1 MAKDPTEATVPLGA
15 LKAMGWFFENS
26 LDTFVTIQGEHV
38 YSANATWRR
47 LTGWTPAD
55 TFGKPF
61 WSFVHPEDMQAAR
74 AAVGALSLGER
85 AEAEHRLVT
94 KAGGWLWVRSHVV
107 RGEEDWI
114 LVIIRD
120 LTAERQRDAEAKQA
134 RRTAQLLRNSAGVT
148 VWRYDPDEDRY
159 EINPDLSRP
168 VGQAKADHRVG
179 GERVGQTVHR
189 QDVVAL
195 DAAWRHSVE
204 TGEARH
210 HEYRVR
216 AGAKGW
222 AHLRVAWQGLRPT
235 ASGKWEMLGIAQDVS
250 ELVKARDAAL
260 RDQEAARAATDAKS
274 QFLANMSHEIRTPMN
289 GVLGV
294 LHLLKTEPSAEN
306 RTRLIAEALSA
317 GANLSALLN
326 DIIDYA
332 DLESGRLVLAREAV
346 SAQAQLEMVVE
357 LLRPQAEA
365 KGLSLEVCCADGVR
379 PATVDPGR
387 LRQMFLHLV
396 GNAVKFTDT
405 GHVRIK
411 LGASGE
417 GQGQR
422 LCLEVADTGVGIA
435 AGAQAELFEHFRQ
448 VDNSATRKFGGSGL
462 GLTITRHLASLMD
475 GSVGFRSAVGVG
487 STFWLEVAAP
497 ASAEAV
503 ATSNGVSP
511 PVETAAGE
519 AATEDRWLAGL
530 RVLVVEDNP
539 TNRLVA
545 TGLLSQLGADVETAE
560 DGAQGVAAVE
570 RGYFDLIFMDIQ
582 MPVMD
587 GMEAT
592 RRIRA
597 MAAPRCHIP
606 IVATTANVM
615 PAQLA
620 AYQSCGC
627 SGVVAKPISPG
638 ALIAELARIADD
650 GEAAEAETAVA

>member
-1 MAKDPTEATVPLGA
+1 MAKDPAETTVPTGA

-26 LDTFVTIQGEHV
+26 LDTFVTIQGDHV
-38 YSANATWRR
+38 YNANATWRR
-47 LTGWTPAD
+47 LTGWTAAD

-61 WSFVHPEDMQAAR
+61 WSFFHPEDIEAAR
-74 AAVGALSLGER
+74 KAVAALDLGER
-85 AEAEHRLVT
+85 AEAEHRLAT
-94 KAGGWLWVRSHVV
+94 KAGDWLWVRSHVV
-107 RGEEDWI
+107 RGEEDWLLI
-114 LVIIRD
+114 IIRD
-120 LTAERQRDAEAKQA
+120 LTAERQRDADAKQA
-134 RRTAQLLRNSAGVT
+134 RRTSQMLRGSAGVT

-159 EINPDLSRP
+159 EINPDFSRP
-168 VGQAKADHRVG
+168 AGQPKSDRRVG
-179 GERVGQTVHR
+179 GERVRVTVHR
-189 QDVVAL
+189 QDVLAL
-195 DAAWRHSVE
+195 EAAWRHSVE
-204 TGEARH
+204 TGAAGR

-216 AGAKGW
+216 SGVGW

-235 ASGKWEMLGIAQDVS
+235 ASGKWEMLGIAQDVT
-250 ELVKARDAAL
+250 ELVSARDAAL
-260 RDQEAARAATDAKS
+260 RDQQAARAATDAKS

-294 LHLLKTEPSAEN
+294 LHLLKGEPSAEH
-306 RTRLIAEALSA
+306 RTRLISEALAA

-332 DLESGRLVLAREAV
+332 DLESGRLVLARQAV
-346 SAQAQLEMVVE
+346 EPQVQLAMVAD

-365 KGLSLEVCCADGVR
+365 KGVSLEISCAEGIA

-387 LRQMFLHLV
+387 LRQMFLHLI
-396 GNAVKFTDT
+396 GNAVKFTHV
-405 GHVRIK
+405 GHVRAR
-411 LGASGE
+411 LSATGE
-417 GQGQR
+417 GEAQR

-435 AGAQAELFEHFRQ
+435 AAAQAELFEHFRQ
-448 VDNSATRKFGGSGL
+448 VDNSATRRFGGSGL
-462 GLTITRHLASLMD
+462 GLTITRHLANLMD
-475 GSVGFRSAVGVG
+475 GSVGFRSKAGVG

-497 ASAEAV
+497 ASAP
-503 ATSNGVSP
+503 VSAGSASQVSG
-511 PVETAAGE
+511 PVEAAAGE
-519 AATEDRWLAGL
+519 AATEDRWLEGL

-545 TGLLSQLGADVETAE
+545 KGLLGQLGAEVETAD
-560 DGAQGVAAVE
+560 DGAQGVEAVE
-570 RGYFDLIFMDIQ
+570 RGHFDLIFMDIQ

-597 MAAPRCHIP
+597 MPSPRCDIP

-620 AYQSCGC
+620 AYQTCGC

-638 ALIAELARIADD
+638 ALIAEIARIAEEEP
-650 GEAAEAETAVA
+650 EAAVA